1 MKQVSLSFCF
11 SSSSNIYLLYL
22 GIIHKPAIQ
31 SNSSVK
37 GWLRK
42 QNRDSFLKRIERYYC
57 VLENNTLLIH
67 RDAHDITPHKAINLK
82 G

>member
-1 MKQVSLSFCF
+1 
-11 SSSSNIYLLYL
+11 
-22 GIIHKPAIQ
+22 
-31 SNSSVK
+31 VK

-57 VLENNTLLIH
+57 VLSNNALLMH
-67 RDAHDITPHKAINLK
+67 KHEYDKTPQKAVNLK